1 MLISNKYYE
10 FVVKVLLTSVI
21 VISFLGVYTILL
33 GETEGFSKFSIF
45 IGKLIMLICAFV
57 YFVILRIIW
66 KKRV

>member
-1 MLISNKYYE
+1 MSNKYYE